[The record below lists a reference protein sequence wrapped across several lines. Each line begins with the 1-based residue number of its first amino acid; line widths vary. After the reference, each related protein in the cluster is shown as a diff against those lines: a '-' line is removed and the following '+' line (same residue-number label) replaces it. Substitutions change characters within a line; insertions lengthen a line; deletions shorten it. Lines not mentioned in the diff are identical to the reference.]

1 MSPKPPTGAGDL
13 DPDVLVYNGYLYRKN
28 GRILASQ
35 FRRFGSKFP
44 EIDATILPTFGM
56 VQVARATPII
66 SGARAVRLA
75 FLQKLRHVKGL
86 YLENKVDSS
95 TPSLSFN
102 FINEYVYGEGVCKTS
117 DDLFEGCHQC
127 RPNMGQNVGCEYTQ
141 KCECLEYANV
151 DEEKLKSTNLAL
163 YNSYMQRT
171 TDDFDTLGLPKRFPY
186 TKPNIDNPK
195 IPQKLI
201 AYYRESR
208 YPIYECNPKCR
219 CGPRC
224 KNRLV
229 QKGRKVPLTI
239 FRTSDGRGWGVYCN
253 VDLVQGE
260 FIDTYLGE
268 VLTNQEA
275 DRREDAGGSEK
286 NSYLYAL
293 DKFEGEGDVTA
304 DTCYVVDGQYM
315 GGPTRFINHS
325 CEPNCRQYTVSYN
338 KHDNRLYQLA
348 FFAYEDIPAGVELT
362 FDYMDLDEV
371 EEDEAILRREAAMR
385 DPKNAGR
392 IPCNCGTRKCRG
404 FLWQD

>member
-1 MSPKPPTGAGDL
+1 MSPKPSHNEGVVGCEA
-13 DPDVLVYNGYLYRKN
+13 LVYNGYLLKKG
-28 GRILASQ
+28 GRIFASQ
-35 FRRFGSKFP
+35 IRRFGHKFP
-44 EIDATILPTFGM
+44 EIDATILPTPEM
-56 VQVARATPII
+56 VRVARATPMV
-66 SGARAVRLA
+66 SAARAVRLG

-86 YLENKVDSS
+86 YLENKVDDS
-95 TPSLSFN
+95 TPSLSFQ
-102 FINEYVYGEGVCKTS
+102 FINKYTYGEDVFQTP
-117 DDLFEGCHQC
+117 DDLFEGCQQC

-151 DEEKLKSTNLAL
+151 DEEKLRSTNLAL

-171 TDDFDTLGLPKRFPY
+171 SDGFDTLGLPKRFPY
-186 TKPNIDNPK
+186 TKPNVDNPR

-201 AYYRESR
+201 PYYRESR
-208 YPIYECNPKCR
+208 YPIYECNHKCR

-239 FRTSDGRGWGVYCN
+239 FRTSNGRGWGVYCN
-253 VDLVQGE
+253 VNLVQGE

-268 VLTNQEA
+268 VLTSQEA

-338 KHDNRLYQLA
+338 KHDNRLYHLA
-348 FFAYEDIPAGVELT
+348 FFAYEDVPAGVELT

-371 EEDEAILRREAAMR
+371 EEDEAILLREAALR
-385 DPKNAGR
+385 DPQNQDQVR
-392 IPCNCGTRKCRG
+392 CNCGTRKCRG
-404 FLWQD
+404 FLWKN